1 VAKRASCVRG
11 LAPAGV
17 NLLRW
22 HQQRLSRGKHLSF
35 SPRDCLTLT
44 PTQRVAPQATRCGQ
58 YRMGDPPLT
67 HTLHTPGHIPPRR
80 PPESHLTLPADNA
93 AILNTTISEG
103 NDLSIQF
110 SLGFTLICPENDPN
124 CRVLIL
130 LDNQRPDELV
140 LSVRDSVRQSDSF

>member
-1 VAKRASCVRG
+1 M
-11 LAPAGV
+11 
-17 NLLRW
+17 
-22 HQQRLSRGKHLSF
+22 
-35 SPRDCLTLT
+35 LT
-44 PTQRVAPQATRCGQ
+44 PCTLLATSLRGARLNQ
-58 YRMGDPPLT
+58 
-67 HTLHTPGHIPPRR
+67 
-80 PPESHLTLPADNA
+80 SHLTLPADNA

-140 LSVRDSVRQSDSF
+140 LSVRDSLRATDSV

>member
-1 VAKRASCVRG
+1 V
-11 LAPAGV
+11 
-17 NLLRW
+17 
-22 HQQRLSRGKHLSF
+22 
-35 SPRDCLTLT
+35 T
-44 PTQRVAPQATRCGQ
+44 
-58 YRMGDPPLT
+58 PPLT

-140 LSVRDSVRQSDSF
+140 LSVRDSVRLTVSDIQPSVTALHAWPLALS